1 MNILAINGSPR
12 GAAGNTEALIHAFL
26 EGAAR
31 GGDSVETIYLKEKR
45 IQHCTGCFTCWFKT
59 PGICMHDDDMSQIL
73 EKGRHA
79 DILVFGSPLY
89 IYNFSG
95 LMKDFM
101 DRLIPMAQ
109 PFMEIENGICSHPS
123 RYPDFHPKAMV
134 LISTSGFPEQSHFAG
149 MKQVFRQ
156 SFGESS
162 CTHLLRRW
170 RLAQNS
176 ASAKYHAMV
185 CGCRPKGR
193 VSGGK

>member
-101 DRLIPMAQ
+101 DMTHSHGSAVHGDGKRNLLPSQ
-109 PFMEIENGICSHPS
+109 PI
-123 RYPDFHPKAMV
+123 
-134 LISTSGFPEQSHFAG
+134 SGFPS
-149 MKQVFRQ
+149 
-156 SFGESS
+156 ESNGAYLHQRLS
-162 CTHLLRRW
+162 GAEPLRRDETGLPSELW
-170 RLAQNS
+170 
-176 ASAKYHAMV
+176 
-185 CGCRPKGR
+185 
-193 VSGGK
+193 